1 MNMKVIL
8 FNGSPN
14 IHGCTYTALHEIEE
28 TLQKKGIETEVFQ
41 VGSKSVRGCIGC
53 GKCRESGKCIF
64 DDIVNEAIDKIKDA
78 DGVIFGSPV
87 YYASANGTMISFL
100 DRLFYAAS
108 QYLAYKPGAVVVSAR
123 RAGTTATYDEL
134 NKYLGISNM
143 LIVPAPYWNMVHGN
157 TADEVKQDK
166 EGLYIMRQ
174 IGENMTWMLKMLE
187 NAKANGIAPTILE
200 KERTNFI
207 R

>member
-1 MNMKVIL
+1 MKVNL

-28 TLQKKGIETEVFQ
+28 TLQKNGIETEVFQ

-64 DDIVNEAIDKIKDA
+64 DDIVNEAIDKIKEA
-78 DGVIFGSPV
+78 DGVVFGSPV

-108 QYLAYKPGAVVVSAR
+108 SYLAYKPGAVVVSAR

-157 TADEVKQDK
+157 TAEEVKQDK

>member
-1 MNMKVIL
+1 MKVIL

-28 TLQKKGIETEVFQ
+28 TLQKNGIETEVFQ
-41 VGSKSVRGCIGC
+41 VGSKNVRGCIGC

-64 DDIVNEAIDKIKDA
+64 DDIVNEAIDKIKEA
-78 DGVIFGSPV
+78 DGVVFGSPV

-108 QYLAYKPGAVVVSAR
+108 QHLAYKPGAVVVSAR

-157 TADEVKQDK
+157 TAEEVKQDR

-187 NAKANGIAPTILE
+187 NAKANGIAPSILE

>member
-1 MNMKVIL
+1 MKVIL

-28 TLQKKGIETEVFQ
+28 TLQKNGIETEVFQ

-64 DDIVNEAIDKIKDA
+64 DDIVNEAIDKIKEA
-78 DGVIFGSPV
+78 DGVVFGSPV

-108 QYLAYKPGAVVVSAR
+108 SYLAYKPGAVVVSAR

-157 TADEVKQDK
+157 TAEEVKQDK

>member
-1 MNMKVIL
+1 MKVIL

-28 TLQKKGIETEVFQ
+28 TLQKNGIETEVFQ
-41 VGSKSVRGCIGC
+41 VGSKNVRGCIGC

-64 DDIVNEAIDKIKDA
+64 DDIVNEAIDKIKEA
-78 DGVIFGSPV
+78 DGVVFGSPV

-108 QYLAYKPGAVVVSAR
+108 QHLAYKPGAVVVSAR

-143 LIVPAPYWNMVHGN
+143 LIVPAPYWNMVHGVN
-157 TADEVKQDK
+157 AEEVKQDL
-166 EGLYIMRQ
+166 EGLQTMRTL
-174 IGENMTWMLKMLE
+174 GRNMAFLLRC
-187 NAKANGIAPTILE
+187 
-200 KERTNFI
+200 KEAGLQAGVALPQQETPVFTNFI
-207 R
+207 RS

>member
-1 MNMKVIL
+1 MKVML

-14 IHGCTYTALHEIEE
+14 MHGCTYTALHEIEE
-28 TLQKKGIETEVFQ
+28 TLQKNGIETEIFQ

-108 QYLAYKPGAVVVSAR
+108 QHLAYKPGAVVVSAR

-157 TADEVKQDK
+157 TAEEVKQDK

>member
-1 MNMKVIL
+1 MKVIL

-28 TLQKKGIETEVFQ
+28 TLQKNGIETEVFQ

-64 DDIVNEAIDKIKDA
+64 DDIVNEAIDKIKEA
-78 DGVIFGSPV
+78 DGVVFGSPV

-108 QYLAYKPGAVVVSAR
+108 SYLVYKPGAVVVSAR

-157 TADEVKQDK
+157 TAEEVKQDK

-187 NAKANGIAPTILE
+187 NAKANGIAPAILE

>member
-1 MNMKVIL
+1 MKVIL

-28 TLQKKGIETEVFQ
+28 TLQKNGIETEIFQ

-108 QYLAYKPGAVVVSAR
+108 QHLAYKPGAVVVSAR

-187 NAKANGIAPTILE
+187 NAKVNGIAPTILE

>member
-1 MNMKVIL
+1 MKVIL

-28 TLQKKGIETEVFQ
+28 TLQKNGIETEVFQ
-41 VGSKSVRGCIGC
+41 VGSKNVRGCIGC

-64 DDIVNEAIDKIKDA
+64 DDIVNEVIDKIKEA
-78 DGVIFGSPV
+78 DGVVFGSPV

-108 QYLAYKPGAVVVSAR
+108 SYLAYKPGAVVVSAR

-157 TADEVKQDK
+157 TAEEVKQDK

-187 NAKANGIAPTILE
+187 NAKANGIAPAILE

>member
-1 MNMKVIL
+1 MKVIL

-28 TLQKKGIETEVFQ
+28 TLQKNGIETEVFQ

-64 DDIVNEAIDKIKDA
+64 DNIVNEAIDKIKEA
-78 DGVIFGSPV
+78 DGVVFGSPV

-108 QYLAYKPGAVVVSAR
+108 SYLAYKPGAVVVSAR

-134 NKYLGISNM
+134 NKYLCISNM

-157 TADEVKQDK
+157 TAEEVKQDK

>member
-1 MNMKVIL
+1 MKVIL

-28 TLQKKGIETEVFQ
+28 TLQKNGIETEVFQ
-41 VGSKSVRGCIGC
+41 VGSKNVRGCIGC

-64 DDIVNEAIDKIKDA
+64 DDIVNEAIDKIKEA
-78 DGVIFGSPV
+78 DGVVFGSPV

-108 QYLAYKPGAVVVSAR
+108 QHLAYKPGAVVVSAR

-157 TADEVKQDK
+157 TAEEVKQDR

>member
-1 MNMKVIL
+1 MKVML

-14 IHGCTYTALHEIEE
+14 MHGCTYTALHEIEE
-28 TLQKKGIETEVFQ
+28 TLQKNGIETEIFQ

-108 QYLAYKPGAVVVSAR
+108 QHLAYKPGAVVVSAR

>member
-1 MNMKVIL
+1 MKVIL

-28 TLQKKGIETEVFQ
+28 TLQKNGIETEVFQ
-41 VGSKSVRGCIGC
+41 VGSKNVRGCIGC

-64 DDIVNEAIDKIKDA
+64 DDIVNEAIDKIKEA
-78 DGVIFGSPV
+78 DGVVFGSPV

-157 TADEVKQDK
+157 TAEEVKQDR

-187 NAKANGIAPTILE
+187 NAKANGIAPAILE

>member
-1 MNMKVIL
+1 MKVIL

-28 TLQKKGIETEVFQ
+28 TLQKNGIETEVFQ
-41 VGSKSVRGCIGC
+41 VGSKNVRGCIGC

-64 DDIVNEAIDKIKDA
+64 DDIVNEAIDKIKEA
-78 DGVIFGSPV
+78 DGVVFG
-87 YYASANGTMISFL
+87 SFL

-108 QYLAYKPGAVVVSAR
+108 QHLAYKPGAVVVSAR

-157 TADEVKQDK
+157 TAEEVKQDR

-187 NAKANGIAPTILE
+187 NAKANGIAPAILE

>member
-1 MNMKVIL
+1 MYVDVSGVVNAVKVE
-8 FNGSPN
+8 N
-14 IHGCTYTALHEIEE
+14 
-28 TLQKKGIETEVFQ
+28 VF
-41 VGSKSVRGCIGC
+41 
-53 GKCRESGKCIF
+53 F
-64 DDIVNEAIDKIKDA
+64 DDIVNEAIDKIKEA
-78 DGVIFGSPV
+78 DGVVFGSPV

-108 QYLAYKPGAVVVSAR
+108 SYLAYKPGAVVVSAR

-157 TADEVKQDK
+157 TAEEVKQDK

-174 IGENMTWMLKMLE
+174 IGEKYDMDVKDVRKCQRMVLLLQYLK
-187 NAKANGIAPTILE
+187 K
-200 KERTNFI
+200 KEQISI

>member
-1 MNMKVIL
+1 MKVIL

-14 IHGCTYTALHEIEE
+14 VHGCTYTALHEIEE
-28 TLQKKGIETEVFQ
+28 TLQKNGIETEIFQ

-53 GKCRESGKCIF
+53 GKCRERGKCIF

-174 IGENMTWMLKMLE
+174 IGENMTWILKMLE

>member
-1 MNMKVIL
+1 MKMKVIL

-28 TLQKKGIETEVFQ
+28 TLQKNGIETEIFQ

-53 GKCRESGKCIF
+53 GKCRERGKCIF

-108 QYLAYKPGAVVVSAR
+108 KYLAYKPGAVVVSAR

-174 IGENMTWMLKMLE
+174 IGENMTWILKMLE
-187 NAKANGIAPTILE
+187 NAKVNGIAPTILE

>member
-1 MNMKVIL
+1 MKMKVIL

-14 IHGCTYTALHEIEE
+14 VHGCTYTALHEIEE
-28 TLQKKGIETEVFQ
+28 TLQKNGIETEIFQ

-53 GKCRESGKCIF
+53 GKCRERGKCIF

-108 QYLAYKPGAVVVSAR
+108 KYLAYKPGAVVVSAR

>member
-1 MNMKVIL
+1 MNMKVML

-28 TLQKKGIETEVFQ
+28 TLQKNGIETEIFQ

-53 GKCRESGKCIF
+53 GKCRESGQCIF

-108 QYLAYKPGAVVVSAR
+108 QHLAYKPGAVVVSAR

-157 TADEVKQDK
+157 TAEEVKQDK

-187 NAKANGIAPTILE
+187 NAKVNGIAPTIIE

>member
-1 MNMKVIL
+1 MNMKVML

-14 IHGCTYTALHEIEE
+14 IHGCTYTSLHEIEE
-28 TLQKKGIETEVFQ
+28 TLQKNDIETEIFQ

-64 DDIVNEAIDKIKDA
+64 DDIVNKAIDKIKDA

-108 QYLAYKPGAVVVSAR
+108 QHLAYKPGAVVVSAR

-157 TADEVKQDK
+157 TAEEVKQDK

-187 NAKANGIAPTILE
+187 SAKANGIAPTILE

>member
-1 MNMKVIL
+1 MKVIL

-14 IHGCTYTALHEIEE
+14 IHGCTYTALHEIKE
-28 TLQKKGIETEVFQ
+28 TLQKNGIETEVFQ

-64 DDIVNEAIDKIKDA
+64 DDIVNEAIDKIKEA
-78 DGVIFGSPV
+78 DGVVFGSPV

-108 QYLAYKPGAVVVSAR
+108 SYLAYKPGAVVVSAR

-157 TADEVKQDK
+157 TAEEVKQDK

>member
-1 MNMKVIL
+1 MKVIL

-28 TLQKKGIETEVFQ
+28 TLQKNDIETEVFQ
-41 VGSKSVRGCIGC
+41 VGSKNVRGCIGC

-64 DDIVNEAIDKIKDA
+64 DDIVNEAIDKIKEA
-78 DGVIFGSPV
+78 DGVVFGSPV

-108 QYLAYKPGAVVVSAR
+108 QHLAYKPGAVVVSAR

-157 TADEVKQDK
+157 TAEEVKQDR

-187 NAKANGIAPTILE
+187 NAKANGIAPAILE

>member
-28 TLQKKGIETEVFQ
+28 TLQKNGIETEIFQ

-108 QYLAYKPGAVVVSAR
+108 QHLAYKPGAVVVSAR

-187 NAKANGIAPTILE
+187 NAKVNGIAPTILE

>member
-1 MNMKVIL
+1 MSVDVSGVVNAVKV
-8 FNGSPN
+8 
-14 IHGCTYTALHEIEE
+14 E
-28 TLQKKGIETEVFQ
+28 
-41 VGSKSVRGCIGC
+41 
-53 GKCRESGKCIF
+53 CIF
-64 DDIVNEAIDKIKDA
+64 DDIVNEAIDKIKEA
-78 DGVIFGSPV
+78 DGVVFGSPV

-108 QYLAYKPGAVVVSAR
+108 QHLAYKPGAVVVSAR

-157 TADEVKQDK
+157 TAEEVKQDR

-187 NAKANGIAPTILE
+187 NAKANGIAPAILE

>member
-1 MNMKVIL
+1 MKVIL

-28 TLQKKGIETEVFQ
+28 TLQKNGIETEIFQ

-108 QYLAYKPGAVVVSAR
+108 QHLAYKPGAVVVSAR

>member
-1 MNMKVIL
+1 MKVIL

-28 TLQKKGIETEVFQ
+28 TLQKNGIETEVFQ

-64 DDIVNEAIDKIKDA
+64 DDIVNEVIDKIKEA
-78 DGVIFGSPV
+78 DGVVFGSPV

-108 QYLAYKPGAVVVSAR
+108 SYLAYKPGAVVVSAR

-157 TADEVKQDK
+157 TAEEVKQDK

-187 NAKANGIAPTILE
+187 NAKANGIAPAILE

>member
-1 MNMKVIL
+1 MNMKVML

-28 TLQKKGIETEVFQ
+28 TLQKNGIETEIFQ

-108 QYLAYKPGAVVVSAR
+108 QHLAYKPGAVVVSAR

-157 TADEVKQDK
+157 TAEEVKQDK

-187 NAKANGIAPTILE
+187 SAKANGIAPTILE

>member
-1 MNMKVIL
+1 MKVIL

-28 TLQKKGIETEVFQ
+28 TLQKNGIETEVFQ
-41 VGSKSVRGCIGC
+41 VGSKNVRGCIGC
-53 GKCRESGKCIF
+53 GNCRESGKCIF
-64 DDIVNEAIDKIKDA
+64 DDIVNEAIDKIKEA
-78 DGVIFGSPV
+78 DGVVFGSPV

-108 QYLAYKPGAVVVSAR
+108 QHLAYKPGAGVVSAR

-157 TADEVKQDK
+157 TAEEVKQDR

-187 NAKANGIAPTILE
+187 NAKANGIAPAILE

>member
-1 MNMKVIL
+1 MKVIL

-28 TLQKKGIETEVFQ
+28 TLQKNGIETEVFQ

-64 DDIVNEAIDKIKDA
+64 DDIVNEAIDKIKEA
-78 DGVIFGSPV
+78 DGVVFGSPV

-108 QYLAYKPGAVVVSAR
+108 QHLAYKPGAVVVSAR

-157 TADEVKQDK
+157 TAEEVKQDK

-187 NAKANGIAPTILE
+187 NAKANGIAPAILE

>member
-1 MNMKVIL
+1 MKMKVML

-28 TLQKKGIETEVFQ
+28 TLQKNGIETEIFQ

-53 GKCRESGKCIF
+53 GKCRESGQCIF

-108 QYLAYKPGAVVVSAR
+108 QHLAYKPGAVVVSAR

-157 TADEVKQDK
+157 TAEEVKQDK

-187 NAKANGIAPTILE
+187 NAKVNGIAPTVIE

>member
-1 MNMKVIL
+1 M
-8 FNGSPN
+8 
-14 IHGCTYTALHEIEE
+14 
-28 TLQKKGIETEVFQ
+28 
-41 VGSKSVRGCIGC
+41 
-53 GKCRESGKCIF
+53 
-64 DDIVNEAIDKIKDA
+64 
-78 DGVIFGSPV
+78 
-87 YYASANGTMISFL
+87 
-100 DRLFYAAS
+100 
-108 QYLAYKPGAVVVSAR
+108 AYKPGAVVVSAR

-157 TADEVKQDK
+157 TAEEVKQDK

>member
-1 MNMKVIL
+1 MNMKVML

-28 TLQKKGIETEVFQ
+28 TLQKNGIETEIFQ

-108 QYLAYKPGAVVVSAR
+108 QHLAYKPGAVVVSAR

-157 TADEVKQDK
+157 TAEEVKQDK

-187 NAKANGIAPTILE
+187 SAKANGIAPTIIE

>member
-1 MNMKVIL
+1 MKVIL

-28 TLQKKGIETEVFQ
+28 TLQKNGIETEVFQ

-64 DDIVNEAIDKIKDA
+64 DDIVNEAIDKIKEA
-78 DGVIFGSPV
+78 DGVVFGSPV

-108 QYLAYKPGAVVVSAR
+108 SYLAYKPGAVVVSSR

-157 TADEVKQDK
+157 TAEEVKQDK

>member
-1 MNMKVIL
+1 MKVIL

-28 TLQKKGIETEVFQ
+28 TLQKNGIETEVFQ

-64 DDIVNEAIDKIKDA
+64 DDIVNEAIDKIKEA
-78 DGVIFGSPV
+78 DGVVFGSPV

-108 QYLAYKPGAVVVSAR
+108 SYLAYKPGAVVVSAR

-143 LIVPAPYWNMVHGN
+143 LMVPAPYWNMLHGN
-157 TADEVKQDK
+157 TAEEVKQDK

>member
-28 TLQKKGIETEVFQ
+28 TLQKNGIETEIFQ

-108 QYLAYKPGAVVVSAR
+108 QHFAYKPGAVVVSAR

-187 NAKANGIAPTILE
+187 NAKVNGIAPTILE

>member
-1 MNMKVIL
+1 MKVIL

-28 TLQKKGIETEVFQ
+28 TLQKNGIETEVFQ

-64 DDIVNEAIDKIKDA
+64 DDIVNEAIDKIKEA
-78 DGVIFGSPV
+78 DGVVFGSPV

-108 QYLAYKPGAVVVSAR
+108 QHLAYKPGAVVVSAR

-157 TADEVKQDK
+157 TAEEVKQDK

>member
-1 MNMKVIL
+1 MKVIL

-28 TLQKKGIETEVFQ
+28 TLQKNGIETEVFQ
-41 VGSKSVRGCIGC
+41 VGSKNVRGCIGC

-64 DDIVNEAIDKIKDA
+64 DDIVNEAIDKIKEA
-78 DGVIFGSPV
+78 DGVVFGSPV

-100 DRLFYAAS
+100 DRLFYATS
-108 QYLAYKPGAVVVSAR
+108 QHLAYKPGAVVVSAR

-157 TADEVKQDK
+157 TAEEVKQDR

-187 NAKANGIAPTILE
+187 NAKANGIAPAILE

>member
-1 MNMKVIL
+1 MKVIL

-28 TLQKKGIETEVFQ
+28 TLQKNGIETEVFQ
-41 VGSKSVRGCIGC
+41 VGSKNVRGCIGC

-64 DDIVNEAIDKIKDA
+64 DDIVNEAIDKIKEA
-78 DGVIFGSPV
+78 DGVVFGSPV

-108 QYLAYKPGAVVVSAR
+108 QHLAYKPGAVVVSAR

-157 TADEVKQDK
+157 TAEEVKQDK